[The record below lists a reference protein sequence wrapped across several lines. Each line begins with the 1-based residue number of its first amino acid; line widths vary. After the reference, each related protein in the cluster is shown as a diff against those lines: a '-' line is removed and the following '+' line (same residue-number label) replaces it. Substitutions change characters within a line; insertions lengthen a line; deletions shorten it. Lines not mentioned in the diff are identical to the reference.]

1 MRYSGLRFFN
11 GTNSE
16 IQLEYDSTL
25 EKFTGS
31 IHMNEVSTGLFEVVT
46 LFVLE
51 EAVGPYGAPVLIKPI
66 GSGVTSSKFGF
77 EMFDTNYTNK
87 NINLLT
93 ATVVNGEPYAN
104 IETVIESEVQDN
116 SVAVSTT
123 NGIHTVG
130 TSYAKEALQVNIGL
144 RSEDEGTHLRFL
156 RIYDTIDDHDIAI
169 ISIYG
174 ETVGEDERLQVL
186 LNNFGAGVSTA
197 DQFLF
202 KDHDINEVAT
212 DWKLINAKRKEL
224 LLELSNI
231 KPFVGTYKALVN
243 AIKFFGYNNL
253 TLKEY
258 WLVIDDRSPM
268 FGKMK
273 AFEVPNSSKGAY
285 VENKI
290 KGIQLPSSTYKK
302 TSRFGLFYKINTP
315 NGQFDEWDIQ
325 QVEEVFDFT
334 PDEVLIKLYG
344 LKSKLQREYLPLHA
358 KIIDVIGE
366 GDFFTN
372 YNTNIWNNQ
381 NAISV
386 VSGGVEPNIEI
397 HQEDP
402 FIEDLTKVS
411 TLFTGKSQNFAALNA
426 TDMATIYT
434 DTGAFY
440 TGYYNLNRS
449 TFQGSAE
456 GLPVG
461 APVMLECT
469 SFDDTWDA
477 AEFTWNDA
485 ESYITWENWWKRN
498 VYELRWYISGPK
510 NWSQTIIGP
519 IDDVLKIAIA
529 LPYKGTYEVRFEQVD
544 LFNSVTVLPKA
555 GTIEAKMKE
564 VEIYG
569 VYRWMD
575 KEYYDWQTSNFK
587 WGKAGGSWGFPQQN
601 DDTVDQEIGTLYLT
615 LDRANYLHDESKGIN
630 FSMVRRYADLSSPT
644 GFSETAGPYF
654 WRNLKPHT
662 WNDGKHTWW
671 DATRV
676 GADLAASF
684 KIIKADAGSTFTIEY
699 RDYNTNTTLYGS
711 HVISN
716 DLNDPFLTNEF
727 QAAADDLNASTDPI
741 ISKFT
746 YNPIFLDTPPADGS
760 IDPGIDQCLY
770 ILAVGKEY
778 SKSYDFEDVY
788 ESVPSTGI
796 VLIDAK
802 INYVAYNPTFNDVQI
817 AESHAEIEMLTHM
830 TFSADKSMM
839 PGKLKYAWKLQNN
852 SQDVTDIYYD
862 DKWLTYLFERKGD
875 YTLELEVTDVNGNT
889 NKLVKNTLTVK

>member
-25 EKFTGS
+25 EKFTGN

-51 EAVGPYGAPVLIKPI
+51 EVVGPYGAPKLIKPI
-66 GSGVTSSKFGF
+66 GSELGSAKFGF

-87 NINLLT
+87 DINLLT
-93 ATVVNGEPYAN
+93 ATVVDGEPYVN
-104 IETVIESEVQDN
+104 IETLVELDIQNN

-123 NGIHTVG
+123 DGIHTIG
-130 TSYAKEALQVNIGL
+130 TSYEKEALQVNIGL
-144 RSEDEGTHLRFL
+144 RSEKEGAHMRFL
-156 RIYDTIDDHDIAI
+156 RIYDTVDNHDIAI

-186 LNNFGAGVSTA
+186 LNNFGAGVSPA

-202 KDHDINEVAT
+202 KDHDINEVGT

-268 FGKMK
+268 YGKMK
-273 AFEVPNSSKGAY
+273 AFEVPNSSRGAY
-285 VENKI
+285 VENKL

-315 NGQFDEWDIQ
+315 NGGFDEWDIQ
-325 QVEEVFDFT
+325 QVDEVFDFT
-334 PDEVLIKLYG
+334 PEEVLIKLYG

-397 HQEDP
+397 HQADP

-411 TLFTGKSQNFAALNA
+411 TLFTGKSQNFADLNA
-426 TDMATIYT
+426 TDMATLYS
-434 DTGAFY
+434 DTETFY
-440 TGYYNLNRS
+440 GDYYNLNRS
-449 TFQGSAE
+449 TFQSSAE
-456 GLPVG
+456 KIPVG

-498 VYELRWYISGPK
+498 VYELRWYINGPK

-519 IDDVLKIAIA
+519 IDDVLKVAVA
-529 LPYKGTYEVRFEQVD
+529 LPYKGTYTVRFEQVD
-544 LFNSVTVLPKA
+544 LFNNVAVLPKA
-555 GTIEAKMKE
+555 GTIEAKMKSLE
-564 VEIYG
+564 AYG

-601 DDTVDQEIGTLYLT
+601 NDTVDQEIGTLYLT

-630 FSMVRRYADLSSPT
+630 FSMVRRYADSGSPV

-676 GADLAASF
+676 GADLASSF
-684 KIIKADAGSTFTIEY
+684 KIVLANAGSAFTIKY
-699 RDYNTNTTLYGS
+699 YDYNTNTTHYGS
-711 HVISN
+711 HVIN
-716 DLNDPFLTNEF
+716 DDLTDPTLCSAFTN
-727 QAAADDLNASTDPI
+727 AAMELNASTDPI
-741 ISKFT
+741 ISKFN
-746 YNPIFLDTPPADGS
+746 YNPVFLDVDSSGTIVDGV
-760 IDPGIDQCLY
+760 DQCLY

-788 ESVPSTGI
+788 EVVPGTVDIKS
-796 VLIDAK
+796 K

-839 PGKLKYAWKLQNN
+839 PGKLKYAWKLHNN

-862 DKWLTYLFERKGD
+862 DKWLTYLFEHRGD

-889 NKLVKNTLTVK
+889 NKLVKNALTVK